1 MAEITAAAVMALRE
15 KTGLP
20 MMECK
25 KALRECGG
33 NTDEAVE
40 WLRKQGIKTQALR
53 ADRETSCGR
62 LAVFTDPALGV
73 ATIIE
78 MRCESPPVAGSPDF
92 KDFCNDIAKT
102 LALGPG
108 ANTPEELLAQK
119 SQAHPGQTL
128 AELKADLFNR
138 MREVF
143 ELARIK
149 RVNAPCGGYAHH
161 DGSKAALVE
170 IAGEKVAEAA
180 ETAKEIAMHVVA
192 LSPQGD
198 QAGHAAALHILAADK
213 MARALGRHEQNVVS
227 GRRLHLAEVEV
238 EAVAGHQHRPRL
250 EVRLDARLVNIP
262 LQLVGEEDVDHV
274 SLLDGVLDAERLEA
288 MAFGELIVG
297 SAGSLGHNHLEAAI
311 TEVLGLGVPLRA
323 VADDGDGLAGEV
335 LEIGVGVVVDRAGQG
350 VRSRKTKGGEGKGS
364 TLGQQLV

>member
-62 LAVFTDPALGV
+62 LAVFTDPARGV

-119 SQAHPGQTL
+119 SQAHPDKTL

-170 IAGEKVAEAA
+170 IAGDKVAEAA

-192 LSPQGD
+192 LAPQAIRKEDLDPAVIDKEREILTEAARNEGKPENIIAKMIEGRLRNFFAQCVLLEQPFVKD
-198 QAGHAAALHILAADK
+198 DKQSVGQLAKQAGIEIKAVDNW
-213 MARALGRHEQNVVS
+213 RLGE
-227 GRRLHLAEVEV
+227 
-238 EAVAGHQHRPRL
+238 
-250 EVRLDARLVNIP
+250 
-262 LQLVGEEDVDHV
+262 
-274 SLLDGVLDAERLEA
+274 
-288 MAFGELIVG
+288 
-297 SAGSLGHNHLEAAI
+297 
-311 TEVLGLGVPLRA
+311 
-323 VADDGDGLAGEV
+323 
-335 LEIGVGVVVDRAGQG
+335 
-350 VRSRKTKGGEGKGS
+350 
-364 TLGQQLV
+364 

>member
-192 LSPQGD
+192 LSPQAIRKEDLDPAVIDKEREILTEAARNEGKPD
-198 QAGHAAALHILAADK
+198 NIIAKMIEGRLRNFFAQCVLLEQPFVKDDKQSVGQLAKQAGIEIKAVDNW
-213 MARALGRHEQNVVS
+213 RLGE
-227 GRRLHLAEVEV
+227 
-238 EAVAGHQHRPRL
+238 
-250 EVRLDARLVNIP
+250 
-262 LQLVGEEDVDHV
+262 
-274 SLLDGVLDAERLEA
+274 
-288 MAFGELIVG
+288 
-297 SAGSLGHNHLEAAI
+297 
-311 TEVLGLGVPLRA
+311 
-323 VADDGDGLAGEV
+323 
-335 LEIGVGVVVDRAGQG
+335 
-350 VRSRKTKGGEGKGS
+350 
-364 TLGQQLV
+364 

>member
-62 LAVFTDPALGV
+62 LAVFTDPARGV

-119 SQAHPGQTL
+119 SQAHPDQTL

-143 ELARIK
+143 ELTRIK

-192 LSPQGD
+192 LSPQAIRKEDLDPAVIDKEREILTEAARNEGKPD
-198 QAGHAAALHILAADK
+198 NIIAKMIEGRLRNFFAQCVLLEQPFVKDDKQSVGQLAKQAGIEIKAVDNW
-213 MARALGRHEQNVVS
+213 RLGE
-227 GRRLHLAEVEV
+227 
-238 EAVAGHQHRPRL
+238 
-250 EVRLDARLVNIP
+250 
-262 LQLVGEEDVDHV
+262 
-274 SLLDGVLDAERLEA
+274 
-288 MAFGELIVG
+288 
-297 SAGSLGHNHLEAAI
+297 
-311 TEVLGLGVPLRA
+311 
-323 VADDGDGLAGEV
+323 
-335 LEIGVGVVVDRAGQG
+335 
-350 VRSRKTKGGEGKGS
+350 
-364 TLGQQLV
+364 